1 VVAFE
6 VDDQTPEDLAIALD
20 RLRSHPAVLDVLQSP
35 VFGKKGRIAASIQVL
50 ADPAQLQAVTDA
62 CFLETATIGLRY
74 QVVHRKTLPRD
85 LRMVQVGNHAVRV
98 KVVQRPR
105 AATAKAESDDTAQ
118 VEGLAGR
125 AALRRAAEDE
135 GLE

>member
-1 VVAFE
+1 
-6 VDDQTPEDLAIALD
+6 
-20 RLRSHPAVLDVLQSP
+20 VL
-35 VFGKKGRIAASIQVL
+35 
-50 ADPAQLQAVTDA
+50 
-62 CFLETATIGLRY
+62 
-74 QVVHRKTLPRD
+74 
-85 LRMVQVGNHAVRV
+85 VGNHAVRV
-98 KVVQRPR
+98 KVVQRPQ